1 MAETA
6 APEAVCAAPGLS
18 APGLPAPG
26 LPAGFREMTVLEAR
40 WEAESVIS
48 LTLADPA
55 GEQLPTWEPGAHVDV
70 RLPSGLVRQYS
81 LCGDTSDR
89 TTWKIAILREESG
102 RGGSAEVHDTALVG
116 RRIGVRGPRNHFP
129 LRKSDAGYILIA
141 GGIGVT
147 PILAMARKLSADGEP
162 FRMLYG
168 GRSAAHMAFRDE
180 ISRLA
185 GPDALVEG
193 IPDLES
199 LLSLAEPGTEVY
211 CCGPE
216 GLIGAVRDRC
226 RAYDL
231 PLHTERFTPSSS
243 SGAAASGTAGP
254 AVSGGPSDDAGS
266 GSAPGAA
273 APGNDEFEVEL
284 ASTGTVLTIACGKTI
299 LETVR
304 EQLPDVVSSCEEGFC
319 GACETRVI
327 QGTPDHRDEVL
338 DDTDR
343 ESGEMMMICVS
354 RSRSPRLVL
363 DL

>member
-1 MAETA
+1 MAET
-6 APEAVCAAPGLS
+6 VT
-18 APGLPAPG
+18 G
-26 LPAGFREMTVLEAR
+26 LPAGFREMTVLQAR
-40 WEAESVIS
+40 WEAEGVIS
-48 LTLADPA
+48 LTLVDSA
-55 GEQLPTWEPGAHVDV
+55 GQQLPTWEPGAHVDV

-89 TTWKIAILREESG
+89 SSWKIAILREEAG
-102 RGGSAEVHDTALVG
+102 RGGSAEVHDTPLVG
-116 RRIGVRGPRNHFP
+116 RHVGVRGPRNHFP
-129 LRKSDAGYILIA
+129 LRESDAGYILIA

-168 GRSAAHMAFRDE
+168 GRTAEHMAFRDE
-180 ISRLA
+180 IASLA

-199 LLSLAEPGTEVY
+199 LLGLAEPGTEVY

-216 GLIGAVRDRC
+216 GLLAAVRDRC
-226 RAYDL
+226 DAYGL
-231 PLHTERFTPSSS
+231 PLHTERFTPSSAGAPAS
-243 SGAAASGTAGP
+243 SAAGHAATAAGRSSPAGAGSSAASGSGAVP
-254 AVSGGPSDDAGS
+254 ASDSGE
-266 GSAPGAA
+266 
-273 APGNDEFEVEL
+273 DEFEVEL
-284 ASTGTVLTIACGKTI
+284 ASTGAVLTVPCGKTI

-327 QGTPDHRDEVL
+327 SGTPDHRDEVL

-343 ESGEMMMICVS
+343 ATGEMMMICVS
-354 RSRSPRLVL
+354 RSKSPRLVL

>member
-6 APEAVCAAPGLS
+6 AGLS
-18 APGLPAPG
+18 
-26 LPAGFREMTVLEAR
+26 AGFREMTVLQAR
-40 WEAESVIS
+40 WEAEGVIS
-48 LTLADPA
+48 LTLADSA
-55 GEQLPTWEPGAHVDV
+55 GEQLPAWEPGAHVDV

-89 TTWKIAILREESG
+89 SSWKIAILREEAG
-102 RGGSAEVHDTALVG
+102 RGGSAEVHDTQLVG
-116 RRIGVRGPRNHFP
+116 RHVGVRGPRNHFP
-129 LRKSDAGYILIA
+129 LRESDAGYILIA

-168 GRSAAHMAFRDE
+168 GRAAAHMAFRDE
-180 ISRLA
+180 VAALA
-185 GPDALVEG
+185 GADALVEG

-199 LLSLAEPGTEVY
+199 LLGLAEPGTEVY

-216 GLIGAVRDRC
+216 GLLAAVRDRC
-226 RAYDL
+226 DAYGL
-231 PLHTERFTPSSS
+231 PLHTERFTPSSAGAPAS
-243 SGAAASGTAGP
+243 SAAGHAAAAAGGAP
-254 AVSGGPSDDAGS
+254 PAGS
-266 GSAPGAA
+266 GSPAASGPGPAPSSAE
-273 APGNDEFEVEL
+273 DEFEVEL
-284 ASTGTVLTIACGKTI
+284 ASTGAVLTVPRGKTI

-327 QGTPDHRDEVL
+327 SGTPDHRDEVL
-338 DDTDR
+338 DDIDR

-354 RSRSPRLVL
+354 RSKSPRLVL